1 MRPRAARR
9 ATAARQAA
17 FPDAIEFVAL
27 AIRAGHTPRAAVQH
41 AARYVDASLEP
52 AFAEFEHRCA
62 RGASF
67 ADALAAFADAIDGD
81 ARMIVDALAAADRY
95 GLPIAP
101 VLDRLVD
108 DARDHRRR
116 RAEEAARRLP
126 ISMAFPLVV
135 CTLPS
140 FVLLAVVPAVLGAVV
155 ALRHS
160 LP

>member
-1 MRPRAARR
+1 MTRRAERAAAERR
-9 ATAARQAA
+9 AA
-17 FPDAIEFVAL
+17 FPDAIEFIAL
-27 AIRAGHTPRAAVQH
+27 AVRAGYTPRAAVHH
-41 AARYVDASLEP
+41 AARYVDRSLAP
-52 AFAEFEHRCA
+52 AFDAYEHRCA
-62 RGASF
+62 RGAAF
-67 ADALAAFADAIDGD
+67 ADALAAFADAVDGE
-81 ARMIVDALAAADRY
+81 ARVIVDALAAADRY

-108 DARDHRRR
+108 DARDQRRR

-155 ALRHS
+155 ALRDS

>member
-1 MRPRAARR
+1 MRRRELRERAARE
-9 ATAARQAA
+9 AA

-27 AIRAGHTPRAAVQH
+27 AVRAGHTPRAAVHH
-41 AARYVDASLEP
+41 ASSYVDPVLAP
-52 AFAEFEHRCA
+52 AFAVYEHRCA
-62 RGASF
+62 RGAAF
-67 ADALAAFADAIDGD
+67 ADALVAFADAIGGE
-81 ARMIVDALAAADRY
+81 ARVTVDALAAADRY

-126 ISMAFPLVV
+126 ISMSFPLVA

-155 ALRHS
+155 ALRES